1 MLHVYLYII
10 NYWRKYELLF
20 HFCYNFFL
28 GGTADITVHHRQDD
42 DTLEEV
48 VPASGGPWGGIT
60 IDAAYLKFLEMLFS
74 KEVIEIFK
82 NGDLYDY
89 TELIQQ
95 FEVKKRSITS
105 EQDTDVV
112 ITMPMGLLE
121 IIKSKLGG
129 VEKAIKR
136 SKYKLDVSFLP
147 SQKLSVKPEI
157 FRNFFKPTIDALI
170 THVDQLLKDAKL
182 VDLRNIIMVGAF
194 SECKLVIDAVK
205 REFSRML
212 ITIPP
217 DAGLAVLKGAVLFGH
232 QPKKITKRVLKKTYG
247 IQSWPEWNSDIHPE
261 RKRVL
266 IDGSERCKDVFF
278 RFAHRGEKVEAGHS
292 VSQVFEAL
300 KPDEKTLECT
310 VYVTDD
316 TNPKYVTDVGCK
328 SLGNLIV
335 PLPLLRLG
343 ETLEI
348 EETMIFGGTEIL
360 FRARNLK
367 TGAIYETRFEF

>member
-1 MLHVYLYII
+1 
-10 NYWRKYELLF
+10 
-20 HFCYNFFL
+20 
-28 GGTADITVHHRQDD
+28 
-42 DTLEEV
+42 
-48 VPASGGPWGGIT
+48 
-60 IDAAYLKFLEMLFS
+60 MLFS
-74 KEVIEIFK
+74 KEVIENFK
-82 NGDLYDY
+82 DGDLYDY

-105 EQDTDVV
+105 EHDTDVV

-121 IIKSKLGG
+121 IIKSKFGG

-136 SKYKLDVSFLP
+136 SKYKLDVSFHP
-147 SQKLSVKPEI
+147 SQKLFVKPEI

-170 THVDQLLKDAKL
+170 KHVDQLLKDAKL
-182 VDLRNIIMVGAF
+182 VDLRNIVMVGGF

-217 DAGLAVLKGAVLFGH
+217 DAELAVLKGAVLLGH
-232 QPKKITKRVLKKTYG
+232 HQKKISKRVLAKTYG

-266 IDGSERCKDVFF
+266 IDGSERCKDVFV
-278 RFAHRGEKVEAGHS
+278 RFAHKGEIVEVGHS
-292 VSQVFEAL
+292 VSRVFEAL
-300 KPDEKTLECT
+300 KPDGKTLECT

-316 TNPKYVTDVGCK
+316 TNPEYVTDVGCEC
-328 SLGNLIV
+328 LCILTV
-335 PLPLLRLG
+335 PLPLLRLR

-348 EETMIFGGTEIL
+348 EETMIFTGTEIL

-367 TGAIYETRFEF
+367 TGAIYETQFEF

>member
-1 MLHVYLYII
+1 
-10 NYWRKYELLF
+10 
-20 HFCYNFFL
+20 
-28 GGTADITVHHRQDD
+28 
-42 DTLEEV
+42 
-48 VPASGGPWGGIT
+48 
-60 IDAAYLKFLEMLFS
+60 MLFS
-74 KEVIEIFK
+74 KEVIENFK
-82 NGDLYDY
+82 DGDLYDY

-105 EQDTDVV
+105 EHDTDVV

-121 IIKSKLGG
+121 IIKSKFGG
-129 VEKAIKR
+129 VETAIKR
-136 SKYKLDVSFLP
+136 STYKHNVSFLP
-147 SQKLSVKPEI
+147 IQKLLVKPEI

-170 THVDQLLKDAKL
+170 KHVDQLLKDDKL
-182 VDLRNIIMVGAF
+182 VDLRNIIMVGGF

-205 REFSRML
+205 RKFSGML

-217 DAGLAVLKGAVLFGH
+217 NAGLAVLRGAVLFGH
-232 QPKKITKRVLKKTYG
+232 QPEKITKRVLKKTYG

-278 RFAHRGEKVEAGHS
+278 RFAHKGEKVEVGYS

-316 TNPKYVTDVGCK
+316 TNPKYVTDVGCEC
-328 SLGNLIV
+328 LGNLIV

-360 FRARNLK
+360 FRARNLR
-367 TGAIYETRFEF
+367 TGAIYETHFQF